1 MVDGDTL
8 EGIALKLWGDAS
20 YWYLIAEVN
29 GLTGG
34 EALVAGQNL
43 SIPNKVHNAHNS
55 SDVYRVYDPN
65 EIIGSTSP
73 TNPKAPKGKGNK
85 CGAFGQ
91 ILLIAVAVA
100 VTAVTAGG
108 AAAAIMSGVQGG
120 ILGGLG
126 ALATAGV
133 AGAAGATLGIGT
145 AIAIGAGAAAL
156 GSVVSQGLGV
166 ATGIQ
171 DKFSFKGVAL
181 AALAG
186 GAAVGLAGVSP
197 FGGTGAFAN
206 LANFA
211 ARGALGSVLSQGI
224 GVATGLQNRFSFA
237 NVATAGIGAA
247 VGGAIGGHTSL
258 GRAGAGMAGGIAAAA
273 GESLITGNSFGDTLM
288 RSLPSI
294 IGNTIGN
301 LAAEGIA
308 SAGKP
313 RTGNTIGVP
322 KVISGNGMPM
332 LAAGASM
339 ELVVTTD
346 LPAPGSVEEAQAM
359 RQKAIDEVNSA
370 SVSQSAKAEA
380 LGQVD
385 ANFAPYLDPAHYGA
399 PIAAGFAADL
409 SLAAEAPGAE
419 FFSQF
424 VGEIGTLRQV
434 TGSNPVNQTAFAFG
448 GAIAVAVGYA
458 AHQRGPQ
465 IFSTPAQGP
474 MGPSILSTPAA
485 GRGPTILSTPA
496 ANLGGPHILSTPM
509 AGGSGPQI
517 LSTPIA
523 GPAGP
528 QILANSGIGTADDFG
543 IPKSLSPRQGL
554 HISPVTDGRSVLTA
568 DPAELLKGL
577 HAGDFKILRNP
588 KPGQV
593 VVDFNAPIGEYWSNG
608 IKVGQT
614 QFGSVSYGKKGAH
627 IIPANPKQW

>member
-20 YWYLIAEVN
+20 YWYMIAEVN

-34 EALVAGQNL
+34 ETLVAGQNL

-91 ILLIAVAVA
+91 ILLIAIAVA

-301 LAAEGIA
+301 LAADAVAGSNKGSEADKPILLAGKDASPQGGVLDRLGKYADEAREWVSKELQPLVDAGISLKEYAQKRMELLETYATTIVVNGYRAASQIDTMGIA
-308 SAGKP
+308 RNVLTTLGRGEQANANAYRAVGGAVVQRARSVANAKVGPEFYAVQPPMSFFDMHVERPQIVTRQITGGSISAGVAEGVALIPATRMARGAVVAVDSLAGGLKTLGP
-313 RTGNTIGVP
+313 GWRVLAPAGEGAATGVVPNGYRTVSRWVGPDEAAAWMAERGTGIP
-322 KVISGNGMPM
+322 TISGTNRMYVTGMG
-332 LAAGASM
+332 AAK
-339 ELVVTTD
+339 
-346 LPAPGSVEEAQAM
+346 PGGTGPIRIDFAVPETAL
-359 RQKAIDEVNSA
+359 QKA
-370 SVSQSAKAEA
+370 
-380 LGQVD
+380 
-385 ANFAPYLDPAHYGA
+385 
-399 PIAAGFAADL
+399 
-409 SLAAEAPGAE
+409 
-419 FFSQF
+419 
-424 VGEIGTLRQV
+424 
-434 TGSNPVNQTAFAFG
+434 G
-448 GAIAVAVGYA
+448 G
-458 AHQRGPQ
+458 PDWFQ
-465 IFSTPAQGP
+465 IFQ
-474 MGPSILSTPAA
+474 PSPSRPVY
-485 GRGPTILSTPA
+485 
-496 ANLGGPHILSTPM
+496 NV
-509 AGGSGPQI
+509 QI
-517 LSTPIA
+517 HVPD
-523 GPAGP
+523 
-528 QILANSGIGTADDFG
+528 GTK
-543 IPKSLSPRQGL
+543 IPG
-554 HISPVTDGRSVLTA
+554 
-568 DPAELLKGL
+568 
-577 HAGDFKILRNP
+577 
-588 KPGQV
+588 
-593 VVDFNAPIGEYWSNG
+593 Y
-608 IKVGQT
+608 
-614 QFGSVSYGKKGAH
+614 
-627 IIPANPKQW
+627 